1 MELVTASNTQNMT
14 QFVSQA
20 WGMWHEFLLCPM
32 TRAAKSMTRAVATAG
47 ATLHHFAHL
56 SAQVRSDIRGRRRHM
71 ASSQCGPQ
79 IIGATGGV
87 CHNNA
92 YMQMVVGPVVAAK
105 LPRCLETF
113 MNQASSL
120 GTRAVEA
127 AFAICAASVLVDD
140 DVCVCVCVC
149 WVCVFV

>member
-1 MELVTASNTQNMT
+1 
-14 QFVSQA
+14 
-20 WGMWHEFLLCPM
+20 
-32 TRAAKSMTRAVATAG
+32 
-47 ATLHHFAHL
+47 
-56 SAQVRSDIRGRRRHM
+56 M
-71 ASSQCGPQ
+71 ASSQCGRQ

-105 LPRCLETF
+105 LPRCLEH
-113 MNQASSL
+113 MYQASSL
-120 GTRAVEA
+120 GTWAVEA

-149 WVCVFV
+149 VCLCLCLGMCLCSIVHVCLSLSLLTVFGIVAVGVVLCGCC